1 MASFASVFARQSC
14 YSRIVSLQTSFR
26 QTSGLRNVVARSPG
40 RGIHSTAGPGKRLS
54 FYKAFGVAGV
64 GLGLATAAMPT
75 VYCDVSDNEKA
86 QRQAADSPRADQPKS
101 SLPPPP
107 SSAINVYELTF
118 GSVCGI
124 CAGIFLKKGAKAV
137 AFVFGGVF
145 VLLQYFT
152 SVSLVR
158 VDWVKMGSRF
168 ENLFYRTD
176 PVTGTRKAPSIVSLW
191 SWLVDFLTAD
201 FQPRASFIAGLALGL
216 RIG

>member
-1 MASFASVFARQSC
+1 MASFASVFVRQSC
-14 YSRIVSLQTSFR
+14 YSRIMSLQTSFR
-26 QTSGLRNVVARSPG
+26 QATIRNVVARSP
-40 RGIHSTAGPGKRLS
+40 RQGIHSTAGPGRPS

-64 GLGLATAAMPT
+64 GLGLAAVSMPT

-86 QRQAADSPRADQPKS
+86 QRQAADPLADQPKS

-107 SSAINVYELTF
+107 SSIINVYELTF

-137 AFVFGGVF
+137 AFVFGGAF
-145 VLLQYFT
+145 VLLQYFA
-152 SVSLVR
+152 SFSLVR

-168 ENLFYRTD
+168 ENLFYTTD
-176 PVTGTRKAPSIVSLW
+176 PVTGARKAPSIVSLW
-191 SWLVDFLTAD
+191 TWLVEFLTAD
-201 FQPRASFIAGLALGL
+201 FQPRASFIAGLLLGL

>member
-1 MASFASVFARQSC
+1 M
-14 YSRIVSLQTSFR
+14 SLQTCFR

-40 RGIHSTAGPGKRLS
+40 RGIHSTAGPGRRLS
-54 FYKAFGVAGV
+54 FYNAFSVAAV
-64 GLGLATAAMPT
+64 GLGLATIAMPT
-75 VYCDVSDNEKA
+75 VYCDVSDNEKT

-118 GSVCGI
+118 GSVCGL

-137 AFVFGGVF
+137 AFAFGGVF
-145 VLLQYFT
+145 VLLQYFA
-152 SVSLVR
+152 SISLVR

-168 ENLFYRTD
+168 ENLFHRTD
-176 PVTGTRKAPSIVSLW
+176 PVTGVRKAPSIVSLW
-191 SWLVDFLTAD
+191 AWLVDFLTAD

>member
-1 MASFASVFARQSC
+1 
-14 YSRIVSLQTSFR
+14 
-26 QTSGLRNVVARSPG
+26 
-40 RGIHSTAGPGKRLS
+40 
-54 FYKAFGVAGV
+54 
-64 GLGLATAAMPT
+64 MPT

-86 QRQAADSPRADQPKS
+86 QRQAEDSPRAGQPKS